1 MPQISEIIKSGI
13 ILSGAALVMWAIF
26 IRPHSYS
33 WQAAGQVEGKV
44 KTLMSNSKVIGQ
56 PVINAVVTLEN
67 GRQTIV
73 AVPLK
78 SDIRK
83 GDDIIT
89 LVQEDA
95 DKPSRRRYEFFKEA
109 P

>member
-1 MPQISEIIKSGI
+1 MPAISDIVKGGV
-13 ILSGAALVMWAIF
+13 ILSGAVLVMWAVF

-33 WQAAGQVEGKV
+33 WQAAGQTQGSV
-44 KTLMSNSKVIGQ
+44 KTLMSNSKVIGK

-83 GDDIIT
+83 GDDVLL
-89 LVQEDA
+89 LVQEDEN
-95 DKPSRRRYEFFKEA
+95 KPSRRRYEFFKEA
-109 P
+109 L